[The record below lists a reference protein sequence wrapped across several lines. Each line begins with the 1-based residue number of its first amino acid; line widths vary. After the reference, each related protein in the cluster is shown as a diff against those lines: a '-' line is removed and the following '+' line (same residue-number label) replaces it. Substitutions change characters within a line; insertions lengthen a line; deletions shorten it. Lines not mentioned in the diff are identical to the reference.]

1 MPDEPRLIDLG
12 PPRVD
17 PRDPARAIPL
27 FRDYFE
33 RQHSAAQQV
42 DADRLAR
49 IQALEGQVGEAVS
62 PTTAQSLIDSSIT
75 DLGLGSGA
83 TATVGTGA
91 SELPTNSTIDA
102 RRFQSAS
109 QDILTGDQTYE
120 FDNDFGDDLFDVSM
134 WLQCTTADLGYSVGV
149 LVKLSNGFVKTGGS
163 NVWSGTNIEVSTAKI
178 TVHQEGSIHIPQRT
192 TKFLTQPTYS
202 NWQMFVRGWK

>member
-1 MPDEPRLIDLG
+1 MPDPRLIDLG

-17 PRDPARAIPL
+17 PSDPTRAIPL

-33 RQHSAAQQV
+33 RQHNAAQQV
-42 DADRLAR
+42 DSDRLAR

-102 RRFQSAS
+102 RRFQSDS
-109 QDILTGDQTYE
+109 QNILTGDQTYL
-120 FDNDFGDDLFDVSM
+120 FDNDLGADLFDASV
-134 WLQCTTADLGYSVGV
+134 WLECTTTDLGYSVGR
-149 LVKLSNGFVKTGGS
+149 LLRLASGFLKISAGS
-163 NVWSGTNIEVSTAKI
+163 AWAGVHIEVSTTQI
-178 TVHQEGSIHIPQRT
+178 IVHQETDIYVPDRT
-192 TKFLTQPTYS
+192 TKFPTIVTYS